1 MGKVEIG
8 SKEMTR
14 KIKGKKDCE
23 RLIWEKI
30 LDKCMKK
37 KHLKRVNW
45 NKEHGKREDIG
56 KDLGSK
62 NMGEKEMGKDLKKD
76 YGN

>member
-1 MGKVEIG
+1 MEKVMKGSQRVCGKKRWKNEKKRDGKMRRKKMGKVEIG

-23 RLIWEKI
+23 RLIWEKR

-37 KHLKRVNW
+37 N
-45 NKEHGKREDIG
+45 I
-56 KDLGSK
+56 
-62 NMGEKEMGKDLKKD
+62 
-76 YGN
+76 